1 MRIFTQKSRF
11 GALWQPGMAKQRKTE
26 KTKRQEK
33 MHVKQDYPYYA
44 KEESNK
50 KRSTKDK
57 KQTKGGTIRE
67 KNYYIQIGV

>member
-50 KRSTKDK
+50 KKSTKDK
-57 KQTKGGTIRE
+57 KANQRGAIRE
-67 KNYYIQIGV
+67 KNYYI

>member
-1 MRIFTQKSRF
+1 MHEKRVLGLYDNQ
-11 GALWQPGMAKQRKTE
+11 GWQNHAKQK
-26 KTKRQEK
+26 KRRDKKK

-67 KNYYIQIGV
+67 KIYYI